1 MTTKAWRRIFGLLAV
16 IANILVAS
24 APEYSPTLQCAHSAP
39 QFQLYT
45 GTFAYLAASVLF
57 LSLAFDMRP
66 WIREKVV
73 CSGLLF
79 LGVDLVLDSSLPECA
94 VTVGSINRLVV
105 LSNIVYFCYLALA
118 AFSVRDIADSTQ
130 QKAATI

>member
-1 MTTKAWRRIFGLLAV
+1 MTKAWRRIFGLLAV
-16 IANILVAS
+16 IANILVAY

-45 GTFAYLAASVLF
+45 GTFAYLTASALF
-57 LSLAFDMRP
+57 LLLAFEMRP

-79 LGVDLVLDSSLPECA
+79 LGVDLVLDSSLPECPVA
-94 VTVGSINRLVV
+94 AGSINRLVV
-105 LSNIVYFCYLALA
+105 LLNVVYFCYLALA
-118 AFSVRDIADSTQ
+118 VLSVRDIADSAQ
-130 QKAATI
+130 QRAATI